1 MNISLFKK
9 DYALGME
16 AEDKLLQV
24 FCDKFGEVER
34 TTKKST
40 PYDYLGDNVY
50 IELKTRRNTKNQFYT
65 TMIVK
70 NKLDWASSVMNEKP
84 ETKIYFAFNFTD
96 GVYYWE
102 YKSDDL
108 FDITFKQGGRW
119 DRGKAEVKEYAYI
132 PVKKLIS
139 IV

>member
-9 DYALGME
+9 DYALGMD

-65 TMIVK
+65 TMIGK

>member
-9 DYALGME
+9 DYALGMK
-16 AEDKLLQV
+16 AEDDLLKI

-40 PYDYLGDNVY
+40 PYDYLGSNVY
-50 IELKTRRNTKNQFYT
+50 IELKTRRNIKNQYPT
-65 TMIVK
+65 TMVGK
-70 NKLDWASSVMNEKP
+70 NKLDWASGVIKTNP
-84 ETKIYFAFNFTD
+84 ETKIYFCFNFTD

-102 YKSDDL
+102 YTADNL
-108 FDITFKQGGRW
+108 LDITFREGGRW
-119 DRGKAEVKEYAYI
+119 DRGKPEIKTYAYI
-132 PVKKLIS
+132 PVNKLIS

>member
-1 MNISLFKK
+1 
-9 DYALGME
+9 
-16 AEDKLLQV
+16 
-24 FCDKFGEVER
+24 
-34 TTKKST
+34 
-40 PYDYLGDNVY
+40 
-50 IELKTRRNTKNQFYT
+50 
-65 TMIVK
+65 MIGK
-70 NKLDWASSVMNEKP
+70 NKLDWAESVMKEKP